1 MRIAYLVNCYPA
13 PSHSFIRREIA
24 GVEAAGLHV
33 LPYSIR
39 PAPTPLPDPRD
50 EQARRQTVTV
60 LDKGLVFLLSALIIE
75 ALTRP
80 AGLIRALA
88 CAWRMGRVSSN
99 GAWRQMAYLAEA
111 AWLKRQWRAKG
122 ITHVHA
128 HFGTNPTAVARLAYL
143 WGGPPYSFTVHGP
156 DEFDAPGAIDLG
168 GKIADAAFVVG
179 ISNYGRSQLMRWA
192 APADW
197 TKIEIVRCGVDREF
211 LDAAPSGLPD
221 NATLC
226 CVARLGPQKGLH
238 ILVDAIAMIV
248 PERPDLR
255 VIVLGEGPLR
265 ASLEART
272 VALGIAA
279 NIEFAG
285 VASSDAVRQHMTDSR
300 AFVLPSF
307 AEGLPV
313 VLMEALALRRP
324 VITTWVAG
332 IPELVDAQVAWL
344 SPPGDVAA
352 LAASI
357 RAALNAPMEQLAAM
371 GALGHARVAAMHDA
385 MKNGAEMATLL
396 KASRTR

>member
-1 MRIAYLVNCYPA
+1 MIA
-13 PSHSFIRREIA
+13 
-24 GVEAAGLHV
+24 
-33 LPYSIR
+33 
-39 PAPTPLPDPRD
+39 
-50 EQARRQTVTV
+50 
-60 LDKGLVFLLSALIIE
+60 
-75 ALTRP
+75 
-80 AGLIRALA
+80 
-88 CAWRMGRVSSN
+88 
-99 GAWRQMAYLAEA
+99 
-111 AWLKRQWRAKG
+111 
-122 ITHVHA
+122 
-128 HFGTNPTAVARLAYL
+128 
-143 WGGPPYSFTVHGP
+143 
-156 DEFDAPGAIDLG
+156 
-168 GKIADAAFVVG
+168 
-179 ISNYGRSQLMRWA
+179 
-192 APADW
+192 
-197 TKIEIVRCGVDREF
+197 
-211 LDAAPSGLPD
+211 
-221 NATLC
+221 
-226 CVARLGPQKGLH
+226 
-238 ILVDAIAMIV
+238 

-332 IPELVDAQVAWL
+332 TPELVDAQVGWL

-385 MKNGAEMATLL
+385 MSNGASIADLVGRDCL
-396 KASRTR
+396 